1 MLIDSYP
8 LEQAVIDSG
17 IAVKGLAELD
27 ERGVRGLASPH
38 RAEKGRCGLPLM
50 VTSTNADSTRFQATR
65 IVADKRVPPP
75 GGE

>member
-27 ERGVRGLASPH
+27 ERGVRGLASPPT
-38 RAEKGRCGLPLM
+38 EPKKG
-50 VTSTNADSTRFQATR
+50 
-65 IVADKRVPPP
+65 VADFR
-75 GGE
+75 